1 MSGGCATVLATWGR
15 CSDSGVVLLARAR
28 RFEFQAPQEIVAWN
42 CNCSICN
49 MKKNWHF
56 MVPKSRL
63 TLLQGEDALTVYR
76 FNTMVA
82 KVRGCRALPGACR
95 ALRGSHLMRR
105 FFQHMFCK
113 FCGVQCYYSP
123 RSNPDGW
130 GVTLACVDPGTITK
144 AEIRE
149 VRGFDVA
156 RGVCGQRWL
165 TTWATVRR
173 TKLGSV
179 SCVVWH
185 RSILQGVILAIAK
198 TKSQFVP
205 QVGFEPTRDFLPA
218 HLKCDPLTTPALWTF
233 PHRPPNSQ

>member
-1 MSGGCATVLATWGR
+1 MELQLQHLQHEEELAFHGAEVAA
-15 CSDSGVVLLARAR
+15 DAAAR
-28 RFEFQAPQEIVAWN
+28 RGRTY
-42 CNCSICN
+42 S
-49 MKKNWHF
+49 
-56 MVPKSRL
+56 VP
-63 TLLQGEDALTVYR
+63 LQHHGREGE
-76 FNTMVA
+76 
-82 KVRGCRALPGACR
+82 GLPGACR

-185 RSILQGVILAIAK
+185 RSILQGVSDTGHCKNKKPII
-198 TKSQFVP
+198 P

-233 PHRPPNSQ
+233 PHRSPNSQ